1 MKNIILNVA
10 SFLGFFWKLIPE
22 NIRIN
27 LLTGLFILE
36 SRGSN
41 TSKGM
46 KRLFFVKDKL
56 NWVINER
63 ALAYGK
69 NVHPK
74 HFLTNY
80 HNFFVENIVN
90 GEKIL
95 DIGCGYGAVSKT
107 IAESKSNCK
116 VVGIDYDEQKIQQA
130 KIPIKIK
137 NLNLNL

>member
-1 MKNIILNVA
+1 MKEHL
-10 SFLGFFWKLIPE
+10 P
-22 NIRIN
+22 
-27 LLTGLFILE
+27 
-36 SRGSN
+36 
-41 TSKGM
+41 
-46 KRLFFVKDKL
+46 
-56 NWVINER
+56 
-63 ALAYGK
+63 YGK

-130 KIPIKIK
+130 KNSNKIK
-137 NLNLNL
+137 NLNFEICDAFKKFARRKMGCNCFYLMYLNT